1 MTEDSNVSEGAW
13 GMDEHG
19 EVVTAE
25 HAAHQIIEDAIRAY
39 VNQAVRIMECG
50 DHDAKT
56 LHEMRW
62 GPLAEPWLPASE
74 ALSAMR
80 DAGLVVA
87 LRGESK

>member
-1 MTEDSNVSEGAW
+1 MDEQTTW

-25 HAAHQIIEDAIRAY
+25 HAAHQIIETAIRDY
-39 VNQAVRIMECG
+39 IDLAVALMECG

-56 LHEMRW
+56 LYQMRW
-62 GPLAEPWLPASE
+62 GPLAQPWLPASA

-87 LRGESK
+87 LRGESE